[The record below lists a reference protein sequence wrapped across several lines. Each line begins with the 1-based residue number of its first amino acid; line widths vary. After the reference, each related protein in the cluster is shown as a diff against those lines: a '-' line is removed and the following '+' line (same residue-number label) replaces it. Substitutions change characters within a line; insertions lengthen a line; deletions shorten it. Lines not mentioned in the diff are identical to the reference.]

1 MPSAGQPADTL
12 TASRAVGN
20 RRYLGRVLWVRGLS
34 AVRRDDGRAAAGLL
48 EESAAIASEFGDR
61 WFVRLCL
68 PVIAGVLLRQG
79 RPESAVLLLA
89 AAEALDETVR
99 AGTPP
104 WIAADL
110 TRTLAGV
117 RTALDAETFA
127 AVWARGRAI
136 TAEQALA
143 AVRDEAPSKLQ
154 AARGGG
160 GLSRREVEILRLV
173 ATGLTDA
180 EVAGE
185 LVVSR
190 RTVHAHLRSI
200 YRKLDVRTR
209 VAATQYA
216 LERGYG

>member
-1 MPSAGQPADTL
+1 M
-12 TASRAVGN
+12 
-20 RRYLGRVLWVRGLS
+20 
-34 AVRRDDGRAAAGLL
+34 
-48 EESAAIASEFGDR
+48 
-61 WFVRLCL
+61 
-68 PVIAGVLLRQG
+68 
-79 RPESAVLLLA
+79 
-89 AAEALDETVR
+89 
-99 AGTPP
+99 
-104 WIAADL
+104 
-110 TRTLAGV
+110 
-117 RTALDAETFA
+117 
-127 AVWARGRAI
+127 

-143 AVRDEAPSKLQ
+143 AVRDEAPSRLQ

-200 YRKLDVRTR
+200 YRKLDVRMR

-216 LERGYG
+216 LEHGYG